1 MQNETDERV
10 ALNALQDFIFAEQQS
25 GISREVVR
33 KNAEKVLT
41 ELDEKIISQINKEPE
56 LKKIYKGI
64 KGEGSLVEGATK
76 IRNQIDN
83 LSNRIIDSD
92 DFIDDELKQ
101 VIKEN
106 RGFYGTRIYR
116 SFNDVDF
123 DPFKGVHRTNRPR
136 KKKAYD
142 NAIKELKATQPKS
155 KPIDK

>member
-1 MQNETDERV
+1 MLE
-10 ALNALQDFIFAEQQS
+10 
-25 GISREVVR
+25 

-101 VIKEN
+101 VIKDN

-123 DPFKGVHRTNRPR
+123 DPFKGVQGQIDQGR
-136 KKKAYD
+136 KK
-142 NAIKELKATQPKS
+142 LMTTL
-155 KPIDK
+155 